1 MTGVAEMGF
10 FLPIETMTIKEG
22 ADLIRSLDIDGT
34 YEIGGDDGAIWYDLY
49 GEVIIHEIEDEHM
62 PKMLKIIFD
71 EGCCPHFIDLYEGNG
86 YFTKDEL
93 ASKFVELHGDTD
105 ALWIWIKQAKKEEM
119 QE

>member
-10 FLPIETMTIKEG
+10 FLPIDKMTIKEG

-34 YEIGGDDGAIWYDLY
+34 YDIGGDDGTIWYDLN

-71 EGCCPHFIDLYEGNG
+71 EGCCPHFINLYGVKG

-105 ALWIWIKQAKKEEM
+105 ALWTWIKQAKKEE
-119 QE
+119 ER